1 MVFKDLQL
9 LIHIMGVV
17 VWGKGCHCHCSRI
30 ILPLD
35 ILGYISVCV
44 CIYNNIILCR
54 LHDRKMCIIGLS
66 LLMDLSS
73 RPAVLEGVASQIIP
87 SILLLFLGLKHIYA
101 SRVLNKP
108 EQFSRTQGTEEDENG
123 KSLT

>member
-1 MVFKDLQL
+1 MMMMMM
-9 LIHIMGVV
+9 IT
-17 VWGKGCHCHCSRI
+17 
-30 ILPLD
+30 
-35 ILGYISVCV
+35 
-44 CIYNNIILCR
+44 LCR

-123 KSLT
+123 KSLTSECYLIRVFCL

>member
-1 MVFKDLQL
+1 ML
-9 LIHIMGVV
+9 
-17 VWGKGCHCHCSRI
+17 R
-30 ILPLD
+30 
-35 ILGYISVCV
+35 
-44 CIYNNIILCR
+44 R

-73 RPAVLEGVASQIIP
+73 RPAVVEGVAGQIIP

-108 EQFSRTQGTEEDENG
+108 EQFSRTQGAEEDENG
-123 KSLT
+123 KSLTQECYLIHAFHLHYGATHHRVPA